1 MYSRT
6 IAVLFIAVV
15 LCAAA
20 ADACNDSFCWL
31 ADPKTPRGR
40 AIVKGRCNGRI
51 KSCSR
56 SGKSGFTCACGGGG
70 GGGGGSGADPYADLK
85 CDKPY
90 ISPTKHTKKYYSMS
104 VQMNSATGA
113 FDFYWGTYNLAD
125 KVTIYQ
131 AGYKIFSSDVP
142 VTGSGI
148 SKVDLNGKSSKIR
161 VVVNA
166 PQPGSLF
173 DFYAGCTKDYVR

>member
-1 MYSRT
+1 MYSRS
-6 IAVLFIAVV
+6 IAILFIAVA

-20 ADACNDSFCWL
+20 DAEKCNDSYCWL
-31 ADPKTPRGR
+31 ADPHSPRGR
-40 AIVKGRCNGRI
+40 AISKGRCNN
-51 KSCSR
+51 KTKNCSR
-56 SGKSGFTCACGGGG
+56 SGKKGFTCDCS
-70 GGGGGSGADPYADLK
+70 GGSSGPGPDPYADLK
-85 CDKPY
+85 CDKPF

-104 VQMNSATGA
+104 VQMNSATGS
-113 FDFYWGTYNLAD
+113 FDYYWGTYNLAD

-142 VTGSGI
+142 VKGSGT
-148 SKVDLNGKSSKIR
+148 SKVTLNGKSKKIR

-173 DFYAGCTKDYVR
+173 DFFVGCTKDYVR